1 VIALRSGCISQYA
14 SHAIRDKLVDFGM
27 TALMSHKAN
36 RWDNAPTKSF
46 FNSLKN
52 ERGHGTRY
60 ATRADA
66 EADLFQYIEV
76 FYNRRRRHP
85 SLGYSSPTQFLMDWI
100 SKHDDQRSKAA

>member
-1 VIALRSGCISQYA
+1 
-14 SHAIRDKLVDFGM
+14 M

>member
-1 VIALRSGCISQYA
+1 
-14 SHAIRDKLVDFGM
+14 M

-36 RWDNAPTKSF
+36 CWDNAPTESF

-52 ERGHGTRY
+52 ERVHGTRY

-66 EADLFQYIEV
+66 ETDLFQYIEV
-76 FYNRRRRHP
+76 FYNRRRRHS